1 MISLNRPWEH
11 FVAQIILN
19 QNVDFTIRIERDNP
33 ADPMLRTAHA
43 SSGSALERLFKRF
56 NEMPVDVSTLKLPS
70 IPPSVIEPSLLC
82 VLENTN
88 LVHGI
93 PQPALDY
100 LSPVAR
106 RYPPSP
112 PDTDFEIDLL
122 TSQMSRVLSLNEKPH
137 SAGPGIDMPL
147 FRNSRQMLDS
157 IQDLPSVY
165 RSAEIGRQ
173 TDLICGHFARIRF
186 QTSNQSSGPAKFTVI
201 QRALWQMVR
210 LLLLSCQSNVYALD
224 KDIDVFRKLC
234 NALYESYA
242 LFSIGQERVW
252 LIDHFKK
259 IDNVLTR
266 TNFDAGKE
274 LKFKPTSL
282 YISRHSSIYC
292 VRRFREPAWSVC
304 RLTIY

>member
-19 QNVDFTIRIERDNP
+19 QNVDFTIRIERNNP
-33 ADPMLRTAHA
+33 ADPMSRTAHA
-43 SSGSALERLFKRF
+43 SSGSALERLFKKF
-56 NEMPVDVSTLKLPS
+56 NEMPVDVSTLKLPF
-70 IPPSVIEPSLLC
+70 IPPSITEPSLLS
-82 VLENTN
+82 VLENTS
-88 LVHGI
+88 LTHGI

-100 LSPVAR
+100 LSLVAR

-112 PDTDFEIDLL
+112 PDSDFEIDLL
-122 TSQMSRVLSLNEKPH
+122 TSQMSRVLSLNENPH
-137 SAGPGIDMPL
+137 STKSGIGMPP

-173 TDLICGHFARIRF
+173 TDLICGHFMRIRF
-186 QTSNQSSGPAKFTVI
+186 QASSQSSSPAKFAMV

-224 KDIDVFRKLC
+224 KDLHALRKLC

-242 LFSIGQERVW
+242 LFSIGRERVW
-252 LIDHFKK
+252 LRDHFKE
-259 IDNVLTR
+259 IDNVLTHA
-266 TNFDAGKE
+266 NFDADKE
-274 LKFKPTSL
+274 VKYKSTSL
-282 YISRHSSIYC
+282 SIRHDPSVCC
-292 VRRFREPAWSVC
+292 VRRFREPA
-304 RLTIY
+304 